1 MNPSFG
7 EKLAGRMKDTPP
19 VRLIVMSFLM
29 VITLGS
35 ILLWLPFSSRDF
47 TFTHPV
53 DAFFVSTSATCVT
66 GLTPFDTWSH
76 WNPFGQGVILCLI
89 QIGGL
94 GLASITTGF
103 SVLLRKKM
111 GLRELWLASESANGS
126 SLDVRR
132 LLGIILR
139 FTLVCEGIGAAILM
153 IRLVPEYGL
162 FGIWASIF
170 TSVSAFCN
178 AGFDIFG
185 IKTPDM
191 SLIPYAEDPLISLT
205 VAFLIIVGGIGFV
218 VVSDVYYNQLRPRIL
233 RQQTRKLSFHSQ
245 VCLIFTGI
253 LLISGTIILFCNQSA
268 PVRRDLLP
276 STLLMS
282 MTFLKL

>member
-185 IKTPDM
+185 IKTPDIE
-191 SLIPYAEDPLISLT
+191 LNPLCPRPANLADRRLPHYCRRHW
-205 VAFLIIVGGIGFV
+205 VCGG
-218 VVSDVYYNQLRPRIL
+218 Q
-233 RQQTRKLSFHSQ
+233 
-245 VCLIFTGI
+245 
-253 LLISGTIILFCNQSA
+253 
-268 PVRRDLLP
+268 
-276 STLLMS
+276 
-282 MTFLKL
+282 